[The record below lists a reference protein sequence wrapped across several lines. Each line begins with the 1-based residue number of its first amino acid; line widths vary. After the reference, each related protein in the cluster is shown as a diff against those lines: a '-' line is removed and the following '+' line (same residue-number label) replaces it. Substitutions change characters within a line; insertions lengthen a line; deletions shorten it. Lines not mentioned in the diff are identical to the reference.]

1 MEFRILGPL
10 EVWRDD
16 VQLAVAGHKP
26 RALLA
31 MLLLHDNVVVP
42 ADQLF
47 DALWGSDPPQAAAAT
62 LRLTVS
68 RLRKAIATDRIATIA
83 PGYLLHVQR
92 DELDLHRFE
101 RLLEQGRHLL
111 ANDAAGDASERLGE
125 ALSLWRGP
133 PLPEFADYPF
143 AGPAITRIE
152 ESRLSA
158 VELRLVADLALGRHA
173 ELIGQLRSLVAEFPL
188 RERLRGCLMTALYRS
203 GRQAEALDA
212 YQDARRVLLDELGI
226 EPSQELRDLEQSIL
240 RQEHELDPPAPA
252 PAVSAVGKERSV
264 LVAVADEGR
273 LPALL
278 AVAEPLVRR
287 PPRTLILA
295 TTVTDA
301 TSLGA
306 ATARLEVHRGA
317 IQARGLVVRAA
328 TFTSA
333 MPGADLGRL
342 STELDVELLVTDA
355 PDVLLSD
362 GCPDA
367 RLAALLR
374 DARCDVAFLVAR
386 VIRSDGPVL
395 VPFGG
400 SENDWSAIELGA
412 WLARAG
418 SRRLCLAGTVA
429 SPDHARRDASRLLS
443 HASLAVQRVLGV
455 PAEPLLTEP
464 GADGILTASRD
475 CGLLVVGLST
485 RWRAEGL
492 GSARLSLA
500 RRARPPTVFIRR
512 GLRLG
517 GLAAPAALTRFT
529 WSIGE

>member
-1 MEFRILGPL
+1 MEFRILGPM
-10 EVWRDD
+10 EVWGADG
-16 VQLAVAGHKP
+16 QLAVAGHKP

-42 ADQLF
+42 ADQLIHS
-47 DALWGSDPPQAAAAT
+47 LWGSEPPEAAGAT

-68 RLRKAIATDRIATIA
+68 RLRKAIATDRITTIS
-83 PGYLLHVQR
+83 PGYLLHVHD

-111 ANDAAGDASERLGE
+111 SKGEAGDASERLSE
-125 ALSLWRGP
+125 ALSLWTGR
-133 PLPEFADYPF
+133 PLAEFADYPF

-158 VELRLVADLALGRHA
+158 VELRLEADLVLGRHA
-173 ELIGQLRSLVAEFPL
+173 ELVGQLRSLVAEFPL
-188 RERLRGCLMTALYRS
+188 RERFRGCLMTALYRS

-226 EPSQELRDLEQSIL
+226 EPSQELRDLERSIL
-240 RQEHELDPPAPA
+240 RQEHDLDPPGR
-252 PAVSAVGKERSV
+252 AVSGVRKERSV

-273 LPALL
+273 LQALL

-287 PPRTLILA
+287 PPRAVILA

-301 TSLGA
+301 ATLGA
-306 ATARLEVHRGA
+306 ETARLELHRGA
-317 IQARGLVVRAA
+317 IQARGVVARAA

-333 MPGADLGRL
+333 MPGADLARL
-342 STELDVELLVTDA
+342 STELEVELLVTDA
-355 PDVLLSD
+355 PDLLLAD

-367 RLAALLR
+367 RLAALLSQ
-374 DARCDVAFLVAR
+374 APCDVAFLVSR
-386 VIRSDGPVL
+386 VTRSDGPVL

-412 WLARAG
+412 CLARAG
-418 SRRLCLAGTVA
+418 SRDLWLAGTVA
-429 SPDHARRDASRLLS
+429 SPDHGRRDASRLLS

-455 PAEPLLTEP
+455 AATPLLTEP
-464 GADGILTASRD
+464 GADGILAASRD
-475 CGLLVVGLST
+475 CGLLVVGLSR
-485 RWRAEGL
+485 RWRDEGL
-492 GSARLSLA
+492 GQARLSLA
-500 RRARPPTVFIRR
+500 RRAAPPTVFIRR
-512 GLRLG
+512 GPRPG
-517 GLAAPAALTRFT
+517 GLAPPAALTRFT
-529 WSIGE
+529 WSICD